1 MTIFYYYYIISN
13 NNKHTILMRNR
24 YSTQKNNKKNRRRGN
39 IKTISMQRG
48 GVAHSSN
55 TRAYA
60 PRQHY
65 NNRGYRGD
73 GIETDNSSFGID
85 LSGLKSA
92 LLSQL
97 MGILSQSEEEDI
109 PNEKK
114 DEIVD
119 YIKNS
124 EYIRELR
131 RSFHDPTEL
140 QKGMQDFIDG
150 IEAKILEYPEKWQ
163 ASRLEKKNVLDANG
177 LLQSSINNFST
188 AVKEG
193 QEMSMGKLHQL
204 WSVVNSAKDC
214 MRGSMHSG
222 ADESE
227 GGKNDHKSNSE
238 PDKPG
243 NVVPKHAEH
252 SVGDN
257 QKSGVPSLVEGHVP
271 HVPDAAPAPGL
282 EQSVGSK
289 LGSMFESIP
298 KKGGGHGGKV
308 NANEHPRKYIKEIK
322 DNRKKLYE
330 KEMEIIRSIRTFNS
344 GHTRARNNV
353 QSHNKYHTRKFRRAI
368 MK

>member
-1 MTIFYYYYIISN
+1 
-13 NNKHTILMRNR
+13 MRNR

-39 IKTISMQRG
+39 IKTRSMQRG
-48 GVAHSSN
+48 GVAPSSN

-73 GIETDNSSFGID
+73 IIETDNSSFGID

-109 PNEKK
+109 PHEKK

-193 QEMSMGKLHQL
+193 QEMSMGKLQQL

-214 MRGSMHSG
+214 MGGSMHSG

-227 GGKNDHKSNSE
+227 GGKNDHKPNSE
-238 PDKPG
+238 PGKPGHSDKPG
-243 NVVPKHAEH
+243 NVVPKPAEH

-257 QKSGVPSLVEGHVP
+257 KKPVVPSLVEGH
-271 HVPDAAPAPGL
+271 APNAVPGL
-282 EQSVGSK
+282 EKSVVSNLSSMLESK
-289 LGSMFESIP
+289 NEGQR
-298 KKGGGHGGKV
+298 GGKGKV
-308 NANEHPRKYIKEIK
+308 NVHEHPRKYIKEIK

-330 KEMEIIRSIRTFNS
+330 KEMEIIRSIRTFNN
-344 GHTRARNNV
+344 GNTRARNNV
-353 QSHNKYHTRKFRRAI
+353 QIHNKYHTRKFRRAI

>member
-1 MTIFYYYYIISN
+1 MKNT
-13 NNKHTILMRNR
+13 

-39 IKTISMQRG
+39 IKTRSMQRG
-48 GVAHSSN
+48 GVAPSSN

-73 GIETDNSSFGID
+73 VIETDNSSFGID

-109 PNEKK
+109 PHEKK

-177 LLQSSINNFST
+177 LLQSFINNFST

-193 QEMSMGKLHQL
+193 QEMSMGKLQQL

-214 MRGSMHSG
+214 MGGSMHSG

-227 GGKNDHKSNSE
+227 GGKNDHKPNNE
-238 PDKPG
+238 PGKPGHSDKPG
-243 NVVPKHAEH
+243 NVVPKPAEH
-252 SVGDN
+252 SVEDK
-257 QKSGVPSLVEGHVP
+257 QKPVVPSLVEG

-289 LGSMFESIP
+289 VRSMFET
-298 KKGGGHGGKV
+298 KKGQGGGKV
-308 NANEHPRKYIKEIK
+308 NANEHPRRYIKEIK

-330 KEMEIIRSIRTFNS
+330 KEMEIIRSIRNFNN
-344 GHTRARNNV
+344 GHTRARNHLH
-353 QSHNKYHTRKFRRAI
+353 SHSKYHTRKFRRAI

>member
-1 MTIFYYYYIISN
+1 
-13 NNKHTILMRNR
+13 MRNR

-39 IKTISMQRG
+39 IKTRSMQRG
-48 GVAHSSN
+48 GVAPSSN

-73 GIETDNSSFGID
+73 IIETDNSSFGID

-109 PNEKK
+109 PHEKK

-193 QEMSMGKLHQL
+193 QEMSMGKP
-204 WSVVNSAKDC
+204 
-214 MRGSMHSG
+214 GHS
-222 ADESE
+222 
-227 GGKNDHKSNSE
+227 
-238 PDKPG
+238 DKPG
-243 NVVPKHAEH
+243 NVVPKPAEH

-257 QKSGVPSLVEGHVP
+257 KKPVVPSLVEGH
-271 HVPDAAPAPGL
+271 APNAVPGL
-282 EQSVGSK
+282 EKSVVSNLSSMLESK
-289 LGSMFESIP
+289 NEGQR
-298 KKGGGHGGKV
+298 GGKGKV
-308 NANEHPRKYIKEIK
+308 NVHEHPRKYIKEIK

-330 KEMEIIRSIRTFNS
+330 KEMEIIRSIRTFNN
-344 GHTRARNNV
+344 GNTRARNNV

>member
-13 NNKHTILMRNR
+13 NNNIHKIMKNI

-39 IKTISMQRG
+39 IKTRSIQRG
-48 GVAHSSN
+48 GVMSPRNSKP
-55 TRAYA
+55 YA
-60 PRQHY
+60 SRGNY
-65 NNRGYRGD
+65 NNHGYRGD
-73 GIETDNSSFGID
+73 SIITDNSSFGID

-97 MGILSQSEEEDI
+97 KGVLEQSEEEDI
-109 PNEKK
+109 PHEKK

-124 EYIRELR
+124 DYIRELR
-131 RSFHDPTEL
+131 RSFHNPTEL

-177 LLQSSINNFST
+177 LLQSSINNFSS

-193 QEMSMGKLHQL
+193 KEMSMGKLQQL

-214 MRGSMHSG
+214 MGGSMHSS
-222 ADESE
+222 ANESE
-227 GGKNDHKSNSE
+227 GGKTDHPTGSE
-238 PDKPG
+238 AGKPG
-243 NVVPKHAEH
+243 NVVPKPTEPAKHA
-252 SVGDN
+252 
-257 QKSGVPSLVEGHVP
+257 KS
-271 HVPDAAPAPGL
+271 AAPVLPNNETGLDKSKGAPAVASEL
-282 EQSVGSK
+282 ETK
-289 LGSMFESIP
+289 MGSMFETKQS
-298 KKGGGHGGKV
+298 GGKV
-308 NANEHPRKYIKEIK
+308 NVHEHPRRYIKEIK

-330 KEMEIIRSIRTFNS
+330 KEMEIIRSIRNFNNS
-344 GHTRARNNV
+344 HTRTHNHLHN
-353 QSHNKYHTRKFRRAI
+353 SNKYHTRKFRRAI

>member
-109 PNEKK
+109 PHEKK

-193 QEMSMGKLHQL
+193 QEMSMGKLQQL

-227 GGKNDHKSNSE
+227 GGKNDHK
-238 PDKPG
+238 P
-243 NVVPKHAEH
+243 AEH

-257 QKSGVPSLVEGHVP
+257 QKSVVPSLVEGHVP
-271 HVPDAAPAPGL
+271 AAAPATGL
-282 EQSVGSK
+282 ERSVGSK
-289 LGSMFESIP
+289 LSSMFKS
-298 KKGGGHGGKV
+298 KTQAGGKV
-308 NANEHPRKYIKEIK
+308 NANEYPRKYIKEIK

-330 KEMEIIRSIRTFNS
+330 KEMEIIRSIRTFNN
-344 GHTRARNNV
+344 GNTRARNNV

>member
-1 MTIFYYYYIISN
+1 
-13 NNKHTILMRNR
+13 MRNR

-140 QKGMQDFIDG
+140 QNGMQDFIDG

-227 GGKNDHKSNSE
+227 GGKPGHS
-238 PDKPG
+238 DKPG
-243 NVVPKHAEH
+243 NVVPNPAEH

-257 QKSGVPSLVEGHVP
+257 QKSVVPSLVKGH
-271 HVPDAAPAPGL
+271 APNAVPGL
-282 EQSVGSK
+282 EKSVGSK
-289 LGSMFESIP
+289 LSSMFES
-298 KKGGGHGGKV
+298 KTQAGGKV